1 MAKKV
6 EGRAKGAP
14 SVPAGTP
21 APLTPGDAGGVAG
34 AVCLVLGTALLALF
48 VVRFHEPVELVG
60 RYGWP
65 LAAAVVVLLAALACG
80 HLGLAGARRV
90 LARQAGLDDRPA
102 PPDPAAT
109 LLVGAS
115 LLGSVLGLLAWPG
128 VQARA
133 LVVAAT
139 AVLAVAGAALLWRGR
154 PSVGPLPRA
163 GALLLLAP
171 PVAVAVLL
179 ALAPVASPDE
189 LIYKLA
195 VPKEWLLRG
204 GMVELPLNSHSYFA
218 TALST
223 VAMAALAFSGG
234 VAAKLVHVGLYL
246 AALAA
251 LHRLGERLAP
261 GAGTAAAV
269 AFAWTPALAAIAGWA
284 WSEWALVGLVAV
296 ACEAWLALR
305 DAPAAAPA
313 ARLALALGG
322 AAAVKATALPVILG
336 LAAAAFLAREC
347 LPPRR
352 RGALVAL
359 LAAGIA
365 VAGGVFYLRNLV
377 WTGSPLAPFG
387 LPDAPKVE
395 SFRSAGELS
404 PLAEL
409 LRGYDVFNGEM
420 ADDSLGVLLPLAV
433 VLAPLAARRRG
444 AGRDLVV
451 AGGVALVVLLVP
463 APMSRLLAPALVPL
477 VAAAAALA
485 VGVWAT
491 QGPPRRAALT
501 AVAAVTLAA
510 QAQLALW
517 VVAEFDLSD
526 VALGRE
532 ETADYVARHQPYA
545 RAYAWMG
552 ERLPAGAT
560 VLCIGESRTYDLPR
574 RAIATGNLDGPR
586 MARWL
591 AQAPDAAALAR
602 QAAVAGATHVLLHR
616 PFVVVT
622 DVPLVAL
629 SPLQRELVLELPP
642 ATWSRLQAMLAT
654 HATSVYRDEG
664 YEVYELRQ

>member
-6 EGRAKGAP
+6 EGRAKVAP
-14 SVPAGTP
+14 PAPAGTP
-21 APLTPGDAGGVAG
+21 GPLTPGDAGGVAG
-34 AVCLVLGTALLALF
+34 AVCFVLGTALLALF
-48 VVRFHEPVELVG
+48 VVRFHEPIEFVG

-65 LAAAVVVLLAALACG
+65 LAAAVVVLLAALASG
-80 HLGLAGARRV
+80 HLGLIGARRAF
-90 LARQAGLDDRPA
+90 ARWADLDDLPA
-102 PPDPAAT
+102 PPDPVMA
-109 LLVGAS
+109 LLVGAP

-133 LVVAAT
+133 AVVAAT

-154 PSVGPLPRA
+154 PSVGTLPRA

-171 PVAVAVLL
+171 PVAIAVLL

-218 TALST
+218 TALSA
-223 VAMAALAFSGG
+223 VAMAALALSGG
-234 VAAKLVHVGLYL
+234 VAAKLAHVGLYL

-261 GAGTAAAV
+261 GAGAAV
-269 AFAWTPALAAIAGWA
+269 AVAFSWTPALAAIAGWA

-365 VAGGVFYLRNLV
+365 AAGGVFYLRNLV
-377 WTGSPLAPFG
+377 WTGSPLAPLG

-395 SFRSAGELS
+395 HFRSAGELS

-451 AGGVALVVLLVP
+451 AGGVALGVLLVP

-477 VAAAAALA
+477 VAAAAAL

-491 QGPPRRAALT
+491 QGPPRRAALA
-501 AVAAVTLAA
+501 AVAAVALAA
-510 QAQLALW
+510 QAQLAFW

-532 ETADYVARHQPYA
+532 ETAAYIARHQPYA
-545 RAYAWMG
+545 RAFAWMG

-602 QAAVAGATHVLLHR
+602 QAAAAGATHVLLHR

-622 DVPLVAL
+622 ATPLAAL

-642 ATWSRLQAMLAT
+642 ATWRRVQAMLVT
-654 HATSVYRDEG
+654 HATPVYRDEG
-664 YEVYELRQ
+664 YEVYELRR